1 MARRPRH
8 LSPEE
13 AELWDR
19 VAATADPLKM
29 RPKNVKAAEADPK
42 PDWVEPPKSEM
53 RPIAPFKIGSRSKS
67 QSSVALPA
75 AVSRNSPTTRV
86 MDKKT
91 YGRMVKGKLRPEDR
105 IDLHGMTTGSALP
118 ALTGFIMRS
127 HAAGLRLVLVITGK
141 GKQVDSDGPIP
152 SRPGVL
158 RHQVPEWLAKPPLAA
173 LILEVRAAHRSHGG
187 EGAYYVYLKRNR
199 P

>member
-1 MARRPRH
+1 M
-8 LSPEE
+8 
-13 AELWDR
+13 
-19 VAATADPLKM
+19 
-29 RPKNVKAAEADPK
+29 DPK
-42 PDWVEPPKSEM
+42 PAWVEPPGSELKS
-53 RPIAPFKIGSRSKS
+53 IAPFRIGSRSKS

-75 AVSRNSPTTRV
+75 TVSSNSPARHV

-91 YGRMVKGKLRPEDR
+91 YGRMVKGKLRPEAR

-118 ALTGFIMRS
+118 ALSGFIMRS

-141 GKQVDSDGPIP
+141 GKRVESHGPIP

-158 RHQVPEWLAKPPLAA
+158 RHQVPEWLTRQPLAA
-173 LILEVRAAHRSHGG
+173 VILEVRAAHRSHGG